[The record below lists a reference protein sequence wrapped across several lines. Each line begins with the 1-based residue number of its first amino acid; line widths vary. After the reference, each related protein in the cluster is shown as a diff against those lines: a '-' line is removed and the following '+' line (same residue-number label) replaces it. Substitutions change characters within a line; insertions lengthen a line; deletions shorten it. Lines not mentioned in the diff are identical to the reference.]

1 MPKPPDPPPP
11 PRTPVAE
18 AKARRLNA
26 VKNSYTTASYRSFG
40 DAELDFD
47 WLLAEVD
54 EAWAALRAIQVLA
67 KQEPQNADAARARLG
82 EIAERA
88 SRW

>member
-11 PRTPVAE
+11 PRTPIAE

-54 EAWAALRAIQVLA
+54 EAWAALRQIRELA
-67 KQEPQNADAARARLG
+67 KTAAKDPDAAREQLG
-82 EIAERA
+82 EIVDRA

>member
-1 MPKPPDPPPP
+1 MPKPPDPPPA

-18 AKARRLNA
+18 AKARHLNA
-26 VKNSYTTASYRSFG
+26 VKNAYTTASYRSFG

-54 EAWAALRAIQVLA
+54 EAWTALRAIQVLA

>member
-1 MPKPPDPPPP
+1 MPKPPDPLPA

-26 VKNSYTTASYRSFG
+26 VKNAYTTASYRSFG
-40 DAELDFD
+40 DAEMDFD

-54 EAWAALRAIQVLA
+54 EAWAALRAIHALA
-67 KQEPQNADAARARLG
+67 KKEPQDADAARARLG